1 MPARLVLLMALVL
14 AGVTGALALPGGF
27 TTRTVVHDG
36 LTVECSG
43 WTGVTDGCAA
53 WGEEVRAAGA
63 PSATFELEDVV
74 RLRFNRGMLGL
85 ASDCTVEYYLGR
97 YPDDVAWSA
106 EIACRE
112 S

>member
-1 MPARLVLLMALVL
+1 MPARLILLMAIVL
-14 AGVTGALALPGGF
+14 AGATVALVLPRGF
-27 TTRTVVHDG
+27 TTRTVIHDG

-74 RLRFNRGMLGL
+74 RLRFDRAMLGL
-85 ASDCTVEYYLGR
+85 VSDCTVEYHLGR
-97 YPDDVAWSA
+97 YPEDVAWSA

-112 S
+112 G